1 MDVSDGFIITS
12 KNSISTQCDI
22 IIYNSNTVPL
32 ISDGIARMFPIF
44 VTN

>member
-32 ISDGIARMFPIF
+32 ISDGIARMFPIE
-44 VTN
+44 